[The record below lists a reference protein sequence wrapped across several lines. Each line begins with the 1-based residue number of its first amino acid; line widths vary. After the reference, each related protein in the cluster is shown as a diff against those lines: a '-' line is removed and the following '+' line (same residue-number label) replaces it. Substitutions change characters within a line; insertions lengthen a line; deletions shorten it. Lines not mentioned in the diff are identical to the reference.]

1 MIDFIAKEGRL
12 CADPKEARTSGGSL
26 TVSGRIACQRPYK
39 SKTTGDYETDFIGYV
54 IYGDRGMY
62 FKKAFR
68 KGNKAVIQGRLEIR
82 SFKDKD
88 GNNREY
94 PEIVV
99 SDWSF
104 PETKK
109 EDQIR
114 TNAEMDDRYNNNPP
128 DTDIGAAFQELSNDG
143 DLPF

>member
-39 SKTTGDYETDFIGYV
+39 SKTTGDYETDFINYV
-54 IYGDRGMY
+54 IFGDRATY
-62 FKKAFR
+62 FKKTFR

-88 GNNREY
+88 GNNREVA
-94 PEIVV
+94 EIVV

-114 TNAEMDDRYNNNPP
+114 TNAEMEDRYNGETI
-128 DTDIGAAFQELSNDG
+128 DTAFQELSNDG

>member
-54 IYGDRGMY
+54 IYGDRG
-62 FKKAFR
+62 
-68 KGNKAVIQGRLEIR
+68 IQGRLEIR

-88 GNNREY
+88 GNNREVA
-94 PEIVV
+94 EIVV

-109 EDQIR
+109 ENQIR
-114 TNAEMDDRYNNNPP
+114 TNAEMEDRYNGETI
-128 DTDIGAAFQELSNDG
+128 DTDLGAAFQELSNDG